1 MSLGGI
7 VARNIRRLRLER
19 GLTQEALA
27 VDAGIDRT
35 YVSRLERGLENPTV
49 AVLEKLARA
58 LSSNIEELFSAPR
71 RRPAGRAHERG
82 LTQEELA
89 VRIRI
94 NRNYVGMIER
104 QENPPTVAMVERI
117 AKALGIEPAR
127 LFDEKAAGRKGE

>member
-1 MSLGGI
+1 MHLSLAMTLGGN
-7 VARNIRRLRLER
+7 VARNIRRLR
-19 GLTQEALA
+19 Q
-27 VDAGIDRT
+27 
-35 YVSRLERGLENPTV
+35 
-49 AVLEKLARA
+49 
-58 LSSNIEELFSAPR
+58 
-71 RRPAGRAHERG
+71 ERG

-104 QENPPTVAMVERI
+104 QENSPTVAMLERI

>member
-1 MSLGGI
+1 MS
-7 VARNIRRLRLER
+7 
-19 GLTQEALA
+19 
-27 VDAGIDRT
+27 
-35 YVSRLERGLENPTV
+35 
-49 AVLEKLARA
+49 AVLNVDWKIRQSRFSKNWLAPSLPISKSCSGRRA
-58 LSSNIEELFSAPR
+58 PQS
-71 RRPAGRAHERG
+71 RPHKRG

-104 QENPPTVAMVERI
+104 QENSPTVAMLERI